1 MTATLIDGKQL
12 SKLIK
17 EDLKEQISRL
27 PTAPSLAVIIVGTD
41 PASEIY
47 VRNKENACKAV
58 GITAI
63 THKLPTETT
72 KEELSELIQ
81 KLNLAPEVNGI
92 LVQLPLPKHL
102 NAAEILPLISPEK
115 DVDGFHPLNA
125 GSLMQKNTATFLPC
139 TPKGIIRLIKSVRK
153 DLSGL
158 NAVVIGR
165 SQIVGLPAAL
175 LLINEN
181 CTVTVAHSRTKDLKT
196 LCKTADILVAA
207 IGKPEFITKEYIKKD
222 ALIIDV
228 GINRTEQGLRGDV
241 CLEDAL
247 ETAAFVTPVPG
258 GVGPMTIAMLLE
270 NTLEA
275 YLKQNRP

>member
-12 SKLIK
+12 SKHIK
-17 EDLKEQISRL
+17 EDLKIKISRL
-27 PTAPSLAVIIVGTD
+27 PSAPTLAVIIVGTD

-58 GITAI
+58 GITAV
-63 THKLPTETT
+63 TYKLPTETT

-81 KLNLAPEVNGI
+81 KLNNAPEVNGI

-102 NAAEILPLISPEK
+102 NAAEILPLISPNK

-125 GSLMQKNTATFLPC
+125 GSLMQKNTDTFIPC
-139 TPKGIIRLIKSVRK
+139 TPKGIIRLIKSVK
-153 DLSGL
+153 PDLSGL

-175 LLINEN
+175 LLIHEN

-222 ALIIDV
+222 ALVIDV
-228 GINRTEQGLRGDV
+228 GINRTEGGLKGDV
-241 CLEDAL
+241 NLSDAL

-258 GVGPMTIAMLLE
+258 GVGPMTIAMLQE